1 SLIRSAWSHPLMS
14 PVVPPS
20 LPPSPPPSPEAA
32 NSSHLSPSKPTARML
47 RYSECSEMDSD
58 WGEPWAGVPAWA
70 VWSFIACGIVIVA
83 VLALD
88 YCVIRR
94 NALGNTCC
102 TRSKQKSRAAANQSS
117 LQQAAHQKRSTNML
131 LNKMSRNVQL
141 EPQDIY

>member
-1 SLIRSAWSHPLMS
+1 
-14 PVVPPS
+14 
-20 LPPSPPPSPEAA
+20 
-32 NSSHLSPSKPTARML
+32 
-47 RYSECSEMDSD
+47 MDSE

-70 VWSFIACGIVIVA
+70 VWSFIACAVVIVA

-102 TRSKQKSRAAANQSS
+102 TRGKAKNRPAQNQNSS

-131 LNKMSRNVQL
+131 LNKMSRNVQPEL
-141 EPQDIY
+141 QDIY